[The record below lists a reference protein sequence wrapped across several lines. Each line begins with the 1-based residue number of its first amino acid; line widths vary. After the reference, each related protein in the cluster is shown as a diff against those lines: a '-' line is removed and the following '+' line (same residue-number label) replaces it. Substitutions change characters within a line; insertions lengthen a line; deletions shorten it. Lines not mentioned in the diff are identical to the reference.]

1 MLVNLVAM
9 AWMAGSMNLQS
20 THHDAEKIDHK
31 QFGSVLDG
39 WLLGK
44 ILDFGFGEDW
54 KNRERREKK
63 MVELQKKKCRRK
75 KS

>member
-1 MLVNLVAM
+1 MDGRFYEPAEQAVK
-9 AWMAGSMNLQS
+9 
-20 THHDAEKIDHK
+20 HHDAGKIYHK
-31 QFGSVLDG
+31 QFGSVLHG

-63 MVELQKKKCRRK
+63 DDRVAEEV
-75 KS
+75 